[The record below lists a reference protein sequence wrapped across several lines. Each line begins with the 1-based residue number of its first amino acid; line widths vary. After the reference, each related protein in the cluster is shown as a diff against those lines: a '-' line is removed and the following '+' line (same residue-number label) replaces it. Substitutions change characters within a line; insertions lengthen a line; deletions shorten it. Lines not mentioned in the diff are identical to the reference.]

1 MGEMVEHEVDQW
13 ELVECSWMV
22 EMLVLWD

>member
-1 MGEMVEHEVDQW
+1 MGEMGEHEVDQW
-13 ELVECSWMV
+13 ELVECSLMV